1 MVNFEPFVCTIIK
14 VKSKMNKENDFFT
27 IKSRLSGHV
36 GVLEM
41 LLPMLLAYVSL
52 AIILFVA

>member
-1 MVNFEPFVCTIIK
+1 
-14 VKSKMNKENDFFT
+14 MNKENDFFT